1 MTDVPVACTLGPAA
15 LEARRE
21 QLLSRLTGLGT
32 AREALDNGL
41 RLRFARGDETLPVIA
56 RAIDTERRC
65 CRFLHFQVTV
75 HPDEG
80 PIVRELTGPTGT
92 RELLSARIAP

>member
-1 MTDVPVACTLGPAA
+1 M
-15 LEARRE
+15 
-21 QLLSRLTGLGT
+21 TGLVT

-41 RLRFARGDETLPVIA
+41 RLRFAASGDETLPVIA
-56 RAIDTERRC
+56 RAIDAERRY

-80 PIVRELTGPTGT
+80 PIVLELTGPTGT
-92 RELLSARIAP
+92 REFLSARIAP